1 MAGLRSHV
9 AAHDEAH
16 VGTVKVALEL
26 VAQVRLDGALLVVEG
41 WVPPDREH
49 SFVSDSS
56 SGWQRSSLAIF
67 NRRPPNIHALL
78 LRIQGV
84 LERRRVQVSC
94 RPAQLKTS
102 GVRVSCWSRDMG
114 LQRSRTSF
122 EPRLKPSTTFP
133 SSLYG
138 PIGLSCRVSGMRT
151 AATVAAPIAARKFGA
166 PSWLLALSPAAHV
179 AH

>member
-26 VAQVRLDGALLVVEG
+26 VAQVRLHGALLVVEG

-49 SFVSDSS
+49 SFVRGSS
-56 SGWQRSSLAIF
+56 SGWQRSSLGIF

-151 AATVAAPIAARKFGA
+151 SATAGRSEVLRRAVLAK
-166 PSWLLALSPAAHV
+166 SCLLALTSR
-179 AH
+179 